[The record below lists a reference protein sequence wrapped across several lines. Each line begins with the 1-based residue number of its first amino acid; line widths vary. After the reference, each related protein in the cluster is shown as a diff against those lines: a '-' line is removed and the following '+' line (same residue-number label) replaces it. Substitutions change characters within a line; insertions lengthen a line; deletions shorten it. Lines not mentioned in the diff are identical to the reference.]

1 MANTI
6 VQYVIVRGDL
16 IRTLN
21 WPVGAVLAQACHA
34 VTAAVHL
41 FYTDEIVQTY
51 LSDLDNMHK
60 IILEAPDE
68 ASLNTLHEK
77 LKENSIEHKLWI
89 EQPENIPT
97 CLAVKPYH
105 KDQVQKY
112 FKKFKLLKT

>member
-34 VTAAVHL
+34 VTAAIHL
-41 FYTDEIVQTY
+41 FYKDEIVQTY

-60 IILEAPDE
+60 IVLEVINFRRSSVRFKPVCSHHVFAFHFFHKRVFNMGCVE
-68 ASLNTLHEK
+68 LRRTL
-77 LKENSIEHKLWI
+77 S
-89 EQPENIPT
+89 
-97 CLAVKPYH
+97 
-105 KDQVQKY
+105 
-112 FKKFKLLKT
+112 